1 MQRTL
6 LLFMLISLAYTVQ
19 SQDQKVKLGLHAG
32 PNLLILKGEQLVR
45 DHPKFKR
52 DLAIGIDLEIP
63 VGTRMSIK
71 TGLEYEGKAQI
82 ITFPAYDGNGIPI
95 GTAKVNV
102 GLDYLQIPLY
112 ASYRFPSGKT
122 KVFADLGTYVGY
134 LLSSDMLQRPIS
146 AFDGTLSI
154 TSGGQSNF
162 DFGIITGLG
171 FAFPISNKIEGAIAI
186 QDHLG
191 LTNVNKPNVGH
202 RKARTHTIGL
212 RLGTMLSI

>member
-19 SQDQKVKLGLHAG
+19 SQDQRVKLGLHAG
-32 PNLLILKGEQLVR
+32 PNLLVLKSEQLVR

-52 DLAIGIDLEIP
+52 DLAIGIDVEIP
-63 VGTRMSIK
+63 VGTRLSIK

-82 ITFPAYDGNGIPI
+82 ITFPASYENPMAI

-112 ASYRFPSGKT
+112 ASYQFLSGKT

-134 LLSSDMLQRPIS
+134 LLSSDMLQRPTS
-146 AFDGTLSI
+146 AFDGTRLI

-162 DFGIITGLG
+162 DVGIISGLG
-171 FAFPISNKIEGAIAI
+171 LAFPIGEKIEGTIAI

-191 LTNVNKPNVGH
+191 LTNINKSNAGH
-202 RKARTHTIGL
+202 TKARTHTIGL
-212 RLGTMLSI
+212 RLGTMLRL

>member
-1 MQRTL
+1 MQRAL
-6 LLFMLISLAYTVQ
+6 LLLVLISLAFTAQ

-32 PNLLILKGEQLVR
+32 PNLLILKGEQLIR
-45 DHPKFKR
+45 DHLKFKR
-52 DLAIGIDLEIP
+52 DLVVGIDLEIP

-112 ASYRFPSGKT
+112 ASYRFLSGKT
-122 KVFADLGTYVGY
+122 IVFADLGTYVGY
-134 LLSSDMLQRPIS
+134 LLSSDTLQRPIS

-154 TSGGQSNF
+154 ASKGRSNF
-162 DFGIITGLG
+162 DFGIISGLG
-171 FAFPISNKIEGAIAI
+171 LAFPISKKIEGTIAI
-186 QDHLG
+186 QDHMG
-191 LTNVNKPNVGH
+191 LTNINKPNAGH
-202 RKARTHTIGL
+202 AKASTHTIGL
-212 RLGTMLSI
+212 RMGAMLRI

>member
-1 MQRTL
+1 MQRAL
-6 LLFMLISLAYTVQ
+6 LLIALISLAYTVQ
-19 SQDQKVKLGLHAG
+19 SQDQKVKLGLHGG
-32 PNLLILKGEQLVR
+32 PNLLILKGDELVG

-63 VGTRMSIK
+63 VGTRLSIK

-82 ITFPAYDGNGIPI
+82 ITFPASYGNPMAI

-102 GLDYLQIPLY
+102 GLNYLQIPLY
-112 ASYRFPSGKT
+112 ASYRFQSGKT

-134 LLSSDMLQRPIS
+134 LLSSDMLQRPKS

-162 DFGIITGLG
+162 DFGVISGLG
-171 FAFPISNKIEGAIAI
+171 LAFLISNKIEGTIAI

-191 LTNVNKPNVGH
+191 LTNVNKPNAGH
-202 RKARTHTIGL
+202 TKARTHTIGL
-212 RLGTMLSI
+212 RLGTMLRL